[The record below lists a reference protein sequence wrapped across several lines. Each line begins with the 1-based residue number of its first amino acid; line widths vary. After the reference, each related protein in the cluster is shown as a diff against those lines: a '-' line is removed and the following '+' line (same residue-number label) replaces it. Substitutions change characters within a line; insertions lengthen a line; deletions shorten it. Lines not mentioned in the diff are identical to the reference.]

1 MAAAVYNFIIEQGS
15 DFSIVFQYNDA
26 NGKGIDLTSKCVLLR
41 FIDNLSQN
49 IKTFN
54 SCEANSLAGP
64 NGYSLTADNAGTIAL
79 QISAKITKGYTF
91 DIANYELDVV
101 QGLLS
106 DIDYK
111 NTRISTGQISI
122 LKRSSGIAVSDGQN
136 NGNPTT
142 TPTVTVT
149 NPTVTSQ
156 ITDLCLPDCL
166 TLDVYSTVYTGSG
179 LSILD
184 NQSVSGSVNVTNTG
198 LIENIEIAIN
208 GLRHDNPQDLRMFLC
223 PPSGNKV
230 LLSANNKISN
240 YQSGFSFMFSNKAP
254 ATTYLNTV
262 SHGGICNILD
272 KTSIVKFSNETLTGS
287 LTGLFN
293 RSGTGNWALLLNDSD
308 IGGSG
313 SIDSWKL
320 IVTYVA

>member
-54 SCEANSLAGP
+54 SCEANSLASTS
-64 NGYSLTADNAGTIAL
+64 GYSLTADNAGTITL
-79 QISAKITKGYTF
+79 QISAKITKDYIF
-91 DIANYELDVV
+91 DNANYELDVV

-122 LKRSSGIAVSDGQN
+122 LKRTSGIGIPGVT
-136 NGNPTT
+136 PTGT
-142 TPTVTVT
+142 TPTADIVIT
-149 NPTVTSQ
+149 PTATPE

-262 SHGGICNILD
+262 SHGGVCNILD

-293 RSGTGNWALLLNDSD
+293 RSGTGNWRLLLNDSD

-320 IVTYVA
+320 IVTYVAP

>member
-26 NGKGIDLTSKCVLLR
+26 TGKGIDLTSKRVLLR
-41 FIDNLSQN
+41 FI
-49 IKTFN
+49 K
-54 SCEANSLAGP
+54 P
-64 NGYSLTADNAGTIAL
+64 NQTDLVSFDSTAPSTLDAEGYSLTADDTGTITL
-79 QISAKITKGYTF
+79 KISAKMTNGYDTF
-91 DIANYELDVV
+91 DSASYELDVSE
-101 QGLLS
+101 S
-106 DIDYK
+106 DPKYK

-122 LKRSSGIAVSDGQN
+122 LKRTSGIGIPGVTSTDTTPTSDIVI
-136 NGNPTT
+136 
-142 TPTVTVT
+142 TPTVT
-149 NPTVTSQ
+149 PE

-166 TLDVYSTVYTGSG
+166 TLDVYSTVYNGSG

-184 NQSVSGSVNVTNTG
+184 NQSVSGLVNVTNTG

-254 ATTYLNTV
+254 ATTYLNSVT
-262 SHGGICNILD
+262 HGGICNILD
-272 KTSIVKFSNETLTGS
+272 KTSSVKFSNETLTGS

-293 RSGTGNWALLLNDSD
+293 RAGTGNWALLLNDND

-320 IVTYVA
+320 IVTYVAP